1 MLAACQ
7 LEIVESCHKRS
18 RRPHR
23 ASGNISSEVVNRL
36 GVFAIPAY
44 HPKGAV
50 FFAEGQPSPGV
61 FILYSGRVK
70 FFTSSADGKTVILRF
85 AVPGEILG
93 LAGTLSGQPCE
104 AWAEATQPTQTG
116 FVERK
121 RFVDL
126 MRTYNGLAVH
136 VAMQLGQSYCSAIA
150 GVRAMGLARS
160 TSQKLS
166 RFLLDWYESNYT
178 FYDEGIARLTLTH
191 EEIAQ
196 VIGSSRET
204 VTRLLSGFKKKG
216 LIQWKGCNLV
226 LKDRAAL
233 ESSSADLTWSR

>member
-1 MLAACQ
+1 MLAARQ
-7 LEIVESCHKRS
+7 LEIVENCYKRS
-18 RRPHR
+18 YRPYGT
-23 ASGNISSEVVNRL
+23 SGNISSEVINRL
-36 GVFAIPAY
+36 TAFAIPTY

-50 FFAEGQPSPGV
+50 FFVEGQPSRGV

-70 FFTSSADGKTVILRF
+70 LFTSSADGRTVILRF

-104 AWAEATQPTQTG
+104 AWAEATQPTQAG

-121 RFVDL
+121 RLVAI
-126 MRTYNGLAVH
+126 MRRHNELAVH

-150 GVRAMGLARS
+150 GVRAM
-160 TSQKLS
+160 KLS
-166 RFLLDWYESNYT
+166 RSTTQKLAIFLLDWCGSNGPLD
-178 FYDEGIARLTLTH
+178 DEDVARFTLTH

-216 LIQWKGCNLV
+216 LIQWKGGNLA
-226 LKDRAAL
+226 LTDRAAL
-233 ESSSADLTWSR
+233 ESSATT